1 MKDQKG
7 QALVEAAII
16 LPLVLLL
23 IMGLFEFG
31 RAMFLKNTLNNAAR
45 AGARTAVVTPKYD
58 ATTHPNGM
66 STTNSS
72 KKLLC
77 TDSEFTGQNGPVY
90 RTICNSIYNGIIKTD
105 VTVDLTIT
113 ELENPSGLSTGD
125 SIDVKLTWDK
135 FQPILP
141 VLIPITNTIAGEA
154 SMRYE

>member
-1 MKDQKG
+1 MKNQNG

-16 LPLVLLL
+16 LPLVILL

-45 AGARTAVVTPKYD
+45 AGARSAVVTPRYD

-66 STTNSS
+66 SNSNSS

-90 RTICNSIYNGIIKTD
+90 RTICNSIYNGIVNTD
-105 VTVDLTIT
+105 VTVDITIT
-113 ELENPSGLSTGD
+113 DLETPTGLSSGD
-125 SIDVKLTWDK
+125 SIDVRLTWDK
-135 FQPILP
+135 FQAILP
-141 VLIPITNTIAGEA
+141 ILIPITNTITGEA